1 MCLTLLPIMAEVD
14 NSDLSVCYR
23 TVVIIII
30 DATTKRSR
38 ERVDISD
45 FLPLLRL
52 LLLLRRRRRF
62 PIFPLSVVHPSR
74 TCNQQDIPRTFD
86 AVAAQRQPSQNNYNQ
101 DEFF

>member
-1 MCLTLLPIMAEVD
+1 MCPTLLPIMAEDD

-45 FLPLLRL
+45 FLPLLLRRRLLLL
-52 LLLLRRRRRF
+52 LLLLRRRRSPTF
-62 PIFPLSVVHPSR
+62 LSKRGTS
-74 TCNQQDIPRTFD
+74 
-86 AVAAQRQPSQNNYNQ
+86 VAYVQPTEYS
-101 DEFF
+101 